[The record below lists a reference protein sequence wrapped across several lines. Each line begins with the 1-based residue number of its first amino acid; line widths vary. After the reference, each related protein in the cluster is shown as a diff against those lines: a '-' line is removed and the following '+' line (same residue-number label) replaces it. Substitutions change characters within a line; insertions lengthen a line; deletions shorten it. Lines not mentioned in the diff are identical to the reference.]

1 MGSLQVTVRPAERTD
16 VSATAEVMARAF
28 EHDPLCAHILRRAAS
43 RRQRLRRYFVTM
55 LRREAVPLG
64 TTDVALADGR
74 IVGAAIWKPP
84 GLWLPPM
91 SVQLATLPSYLAA
104 YRRDFGRAF
113 RVESVLVKEHPQT
126 EPHWYLQ
133 GIGTEPELHG
143 RGIGAALLGFRL
155 ARADEAGQ
163 AAYLESSNPANVSL
177 YLRFGFEV
185 TGLLGCSEGAPPVT
199 KMWRPAAHRDAP
211 PDGDEG
217 TDGLRGRG
225 DG

>member
-16 VSATAEVMARAF
+16 VSVTADVMARAF
-28 EHDPLCAHILRRAAS
+28 EHDPVCAHILRRAES
-43 RRQRLRRYFVTM
+43 RRKRLRRYFMTM

-64 TTDVALADGR
+64 TTDVALVDGR

-91 SVQLATLPSYLAA
+91 SVQLTTLPAYLAA
-104 YRRDFGRAF
+104 YRRDFGRAVK
-113 RVESVLVKEHPQT
+113 VESALVKEHPQD

-133 GIGTEPELHG
+133 GLGAEPELRG

-177 YLRFGFEV
+177 YLRFGFEI
-185 TGLLGCSEGAPPVT
+185 TGLLGWPQDAPRVT
-199 KMWRPAAHRDAP
+199 KMWRPAARQSWETP
-211 PDGDEG
+211 PDRDEG
-217 TDGLRGRG
+217 RD
-225 DG
+225 